1 MKDCWSRSSAARR
14 WGSQCRSPAGR
25 GGATASSRRPPRSP
39 VTRAGIVDP
48 LAVELLLTDHASG
61 RTDGGDRIWSLL
73 NLELW
78 HRTFID
84 QEGIQ
89 TLPHAHSVA
98 EIGSAA
104 AA

>member
-1 MKDCWSRSSAARR
+1 M
-14 WGSQCRSPAGR
+14 
-25 GGATASSRRPPRSP
+25 
-39 VTRAGIVDP
+39 
-48 LAVELLLTDHASG
+48 
-61 RTDGGDRIWSLL
+61 

-84 QEGIQ
+84 NEGVQ

-98 EIGSAA
+98 EIGPAA